1 MGVRPAP
8 HRISAI
14 LPYRRSHGAVRAGRH
29 LARKED
35 PAQHVLVEALQRLHR
50 EPREDV
56 AGIRPRAREE
66 LIQGHVEEGPSSNY
80 RSCYRP

>member
-1 MGVRPAP
+1 MHVRPAP

-14 LPYRRSHGAVRAGRH
+14 LPYRAVRAGRH